1 MPSVVWWRRGSH
13 KSTGGEEVAAA
24 ALGWES
30 GKVGSTNKGW
40 GRQTDGQGDRRVQ
53 EASSLHQDK
62 GGEMKAVPWHVGE
75 AYSGR
80 GGS

>member
-30 GKVGSTNKGW
+30 GKVTTNKGW

>member
-1 MPSVVWWRRGSH
+1 M
-13 KSTGGEEVAAA
+13 AAA

-30 GKVGSTNKGW
+30 GKVTKNKGW